1 MLGPDF
7 IPGVDGFELLALP
20 KEVSAVFDSVI
31 AVWDSLPLTVRMV
44 LIFLYAMI
52 TFIVVLKMLT

>member
-7 IPGVDGFELLALP
+7 IPVVDGFELLALP

>member
-1 MLGPDF
+1 MLGADI
-7 IPGVDGFELLALP
+7 IPAVDGFELLALP